1 MYSECE
7 TGWAG
12 VLFLARI
19 LPWLLHSLI
28 DCSLVLSTYICGSVP
43 VDFSASTFLSFFFFF
58 SFFFQEA
65 PKSGKVGKSG
75 GQENTDHEVGSQ

>member
-1 MYSECE
+1 M
-7 TGWAG
+7 
-12 VLFLARI
+12 LFLARI

-28 DCSLVLSTYICGSVP
+28 DCSLVLSTYLCGNVP
-43 VDFSASTFLSFFFFF
+43 VDFSAFNF
-58 SFFFQEA
+58 FFFQET